1 MSTER
6 TTQQIN
12 VQRVTVNTSVP
23 FDTVLAKLYSEIG
36 GSESVSVPSLIQ
48 GTKAEFEKKAEQAAG
63 HSDFMLF
70 QTFNHGAWL
79 KLCNFTDRKIVQ
91 IILGLHIPPR
101 MILIENEEKNGTQ
114 IVYDLPS
121 TLVASQHNSELSAA
135 ALALDKKFEA
145 LADRIRNNNISTL
158 MPPRFGGAPKCPRC
172 DKFVYMAEQVLG
184 PNSVYY
190 HKLCFTCKECNKL
203 LDSSTMAEREGQP
216 YCKTCYNRMWGP
228 KGYGSGGR
236 SFLHTETKTA
246 REVLAESDWAAERA
260 AVAPAMSS
268 PVMGHRGQTQADQF
282 SRDDSQASSPAPAL
296 PARPSNSPA
305 LPARPSNS
313 PSLPT
318 RPAVS
323 AKTHS
328 TPPAIPPKPSNV
340 TSTDRPSAYLNSRTG
355 YVPKKLNMQISGD
368 LCAKCNK
375 PVYAAELVLGA
386 SKKYHKMCL
395 RCSTCNK
402 LLDSSNMVDKDFT
415 IYCRPCHS
423 KAFGPKGYGYGGL
436 LSTEGSTR

>member
-1 MSTER
+1 
-6 TTQQIN
+6 
-12 VQRVTVNTSVP
+12 
-23 FDTVLAKLYSEIG
+23 
-36 GSESVSVPSLIQ
+36 
-48 GTKAEFEKKAEQAAG
+48 
-63 HSDFMLF
+63 
-70 QTFNHGAWL
+70 
-79 KLCNFTDRKIVQ
+79 
-91 IILGLHIPPR
+91 
-101 MILIENEEKNGTQ
+101 
-114 IVYDLPS
+114 
-121 TLVASQHNSELSAA
+121 
-135 ALALDKKFEA
+135 
-145 LADRIRNNNISTL
+145 

-260 AVAPAMSS
+260 AAPKMPS
-268 PVMGHRGQTQADQF
+268 PMVSNQDQGQVDQYVTDERQAA
-282 SRDDSQASSPAPAL
+282 RPAPSL
-296 PARPSNSPA
+296 PTRPSNSPA
-305 LPARPSNS
+305 LPARS
-313 PSLPT
+313 
-318 RPAVS
+318 AIS
-323 AKTHS
+323 AKTPS
-328 TPPAIPPKPSNV
+328 TPPAIPPKPANV
-340 TSTDRPSAYLNSRTG
+340 TPTDRPSAYMNSRTG
-355 YVPKKLNMQISGD
+355 YVPKKLNMQVSGD

-395 RCSTCNK
+395 RCLNCNK
-402 LLDSSNMVDKDFT
+402 LLDSSNMVDKDCN

-423 KAFGPKGYGYGGL
+423 KAFGPKVNQFTQCKTISL
-436 LSTEGSTR
+436 LI

>member
-1 MSTER
+1 
-6 TTQQIN
+6 
-12 VQRVTVNTSVP
+12 
-23 FDTVLAKLYSEIG
+23 
-36 GSESVSVPSLIQ
+36 
-48 GTKAEFEKKAEQAAG
+48 
-63 HSDFMLF
+63 
-70 QTFNHGAWL
+70 
-79 KLCNFTDRKIVQ
+79 
-91 IILGLHIPPR
+91 
-101 MILIENEEKNGTQ
+101 
-114 IVYDLPS
+114 
-121 TLVASQHNSELSAA
+121 
-135 ALALDKKFEA
+135 
-145 LADRIRNNNISTL
+145 

-172 DKFVYMAEQVLG
+172 DKFVYMAEQ
-184 PNSVYY
+184 
-190 HKLCFTCKECNKL
+190 ECNKL

-260 AVAPAMSS
+260 AAAPAMSS
-268 PVMGHRGQTQADQF
+268 PVMANRGQSQVDQ
-282 SRDDSQASSPAPAL
+282 SLRDDRQASSPASSPAPAL

-305 LPARPSNS
+305 LPARP
-313 PSLPT
+313 
-318 RPAVS
+318 AVS
-323 AKTHS
+323 AKAHS
-328 TPPAIPPKPSNV
+328 TPPAIPPKPTNV

-423 KAFGPKGYGYGGL
+423 KAFGPKVKQNFDAA
-436 LSTEGSTR
+436 